1 MSGISKYLSDP
12 KNQNMVI
19 ILMTFP
25 LLLIPSL
32 QPIGLP
38 IETTKMTQDVWDVF
52 TNLPEDSVIFMYTY
66 TIMAQWYNQAPG
78 EIVVWNIGFD
88 LIRTKNCKI
97 VMVGA
102 GATNQLMSEI
112 YFERGYI
119 DSTSPKANGDPVVYG
134 EDWVFVGYQPGAT
147 LYNAMTDFLK
157 VNTVDKYG
165 TQLLTYPMIQEMVAT
180 DGKIDVNDWGLVYF
194 NVWGN
199 VELLVRYIL
208 PWTFP
213 AGVPVIGQ
221 CMSGAVS
228 FAAPYVETGQISGM
242 INGQR
247 GGAELELLSGFG
259 GLGLAQM
266 DGQTI
271 THLYAFGL
279 LVLGLVVG
287 GYTKLVRRED

>member
-1 MSGISKYLSDP
+1 
-12 KNQNMVI
+12 
-19 ILMTFP
+19 
-25 LLLIPSL
+25 
-32 QPIGLP
+32 
-38 IETTKMTQDVWDVF
+38 
-52 TNLPEDSVIFMYTY
+52 
-66 TIMAQWYNQAPG
+66 
-78 EIVVWNIGFD
+78 
-88 LIRTKNCKI
+88 
-97 VMVGA
+97 
-102 GATNQLMSEI
+102 
-112 YFERGYI
+112 
-119 DSTSPKANGDPVVYG
+119 
-134 EDWVFVGYQPGAT
+134 VGYQPGAT

-157 VNTVDKYG
+157 VNTIDKYG
-165 TQLLTYPMIQEMVAT
+165 IQLLTYPMIQDMVAT

-271 THLYAFGL
+271 THLYAL
-279 LVLGLVVG
+279 SLLVVG
-287 GYTKLVRRED
+287 LAVGAYVKLVRKED